1 MITFRSSQNFTNLTF
16 LLTAR
21 PERVPVFAP
30 FIIWQNESGGNSR
43 LSVVVRETLSEEG
56 TIGGFYTGRGLCL
69 EYWGIVLRV
78 ELITDWDCGAK
89 KNILSEEGGAF

>member
-1 MITFRSSQNFTNLTF
+1 M
-16 LLTAR
+16 
-21 PERVPVFAP
+21 
-30 FIIWQNESGGNSR
+30 
-43 LSVVVRETLSEEG
+43 
-56 TIGGFYTGRGLCL
+56 